1 MIFSSIQY
9 LLFLP
14 VVVFFYWRT
23 TSSVRLWLVVL
34 SSFFFYMSW
43 LPIYGL
49 LLLVMIAVN
58 WQLALKIR
66 DCFNEKKSDT
76 EALLSFSSSSAQRR
90 AKWLFGLGLA
100 INFGALCYYKYTNF
114 LLTNLWGL
122 GNFVREHVLPA
133 SAPAAHVASLP
144 APILDIAL
152 PLGISFFVFEFVHYL
167 FDVYK
172 GNEPIR
178 SFGEF
183 AAFAAFFPSQIAGP
197 IKRFQDFN
205 FKLRHP
211 ESWSTDLACEGGAL
225 IAQGMFKKIALAD
238 PIGAAIAPAFAAG
251 TVPGIDF
258 WVASF
263 GFAIQLYC
271 DFSGYTDIGRG
282 SALLLGIRLPINF
295 NFPYLTRDLIDFWRR
310 WHISL
315 STWLRDYVFIPLGG
329 SRNGRLNAFRNT
341 FITMVICGLWH
352 GAQWNYVAFGILH
365 GTAMGVNQVWRNILS
380 KNSRLSNAAETVP
393 GVALSVITF
402 WLFWLSSLVVF
413 RCNDLA
419 HSSAM
424 FASLVNVT
432 AASAILEPIA
442 KAGVFQIAFVYLLY
456 WGLSELAQRGKLPK
470 IFQSAQNQH
479 GLLFNP
485 AARFA
490 SWTAAVVLIA
500 AARPTEA
507 VPFVYFQF

>member
-14 VVVFFYWRT
+14 VVLLLYWRT
-23 TSSVRLWLVVL
+23 RGSVRLWLVVL
-34 SSFFFYMSW
+34 ASLFFYMSW

-49 LLLVMIAVN
+49 LLIAMTTVN
-58 WQLALKIR
+58 WQLALKIH
-66 DCFNEKKSDT
+66 DCFNKEQAVAG
-76 EALLSFSSSSAQRR
+76 EPFAFSSITTEKR
-90 AKWLFGLGLA
+90 AKLLFGLGLA

-122 GNFVREHVLPA
+122 GNFVREHSAAAGSHPVLTSSP
-133 SAPAAHVASLP
+133 V
-144 APILDIAL
+144 LDIAL

-172 GNEPIR
+172 GSEPIK

-211 ESWSTDLACEGGAL
+211 ETWSSDLACEGGAL

-238 PIGAAIAPAFAAG
+238 PIGAAIAPAFVAG
-251 TVPGIDF
+251 TVPGIDVF
-258 WVASF
+258 VASM

-329 SRNGRLNAFRNT
+329 SRNGRLMAFRNT
-341 FITMVICGLWH
+341 FITMVVCGLWH
-352 GAQWNYVAFGILH
+352 GAQWSYVLFGILH
-365 GTAMGVNQVWRNILS
+365 GLAMGANQVWRNVLS
-380 KNSRLSNAAETVP
+380 KNAGLSAFCESTP
-393 GVALSVITF
+393 GVALSVLTF
-402 WLFWLSSLVVF
+402 WCFWLSSLVVF
-413 RCNDLA
+413 RCPDLA
-419 HSSAM
+419 HCSAM
-424 FASLVNVT
+424 FASLLNWH
-432 AASAILEPIA
+432 AQSAILEPLA
-442 KAGVFQIAFVYLLY
+442 RAGVFQIAAVYLLY
-456 WGLSELAQRGKLPK
+456 WGSSELAQRGRLPK
-470 IFQSAQNQH
+470 IVTVAQNQH

-485 AARFA
+485 GARFA
-490 SWTAAVVLIA
+490 SWTAAVILIA